1 MAVAKAKIAIE
12 HDYSKIL
19 NKKDRKHE
27 NIMKWQVKRHMKELN
42 SQSKQLNKA
51 ANVKEEEY
59 QKLAKDVTTECD
71 QDRDIWKSEMKS
83 INTVLKNKEEDI
95 KNIEQANLKEMHLMK
110 TEHQKK
116 MKQTKDKFHS
126 ERSSSA
132 KNHRQ
137 KMKVCTS
144 ISKYFII

>member
-83 INTVLKNKEEDI
+83 INTVL
-95 KNIEQANLKEMHLMK
+95 
-110 TEHQKK
+110 
-116 MKQTKDKFHS
+116 
-126 ERSSSA
+126 
-132 KNHRQ
+132 
-137 KMKVCTS
+137 
-144 ISKYFII
+144 

>member
-1 MAVAKAKIAIE
+1 MANAKIAIE

-19 NKKDRKHE
+19 NKKDRKHD

-59 QKLAKDVTTECD
+59 QKLAKDVTTERD
-71 QDRDIWKSEMKS
+71 QEREVWKSEMKS
-83 INTVLKNKEEDI
+83 INTVLKNKEEGI
-95 KNIEQANLKEMHLMK
+95 KNIEQANLNEMHLMK
-110 TEHQKK
+110 TEHLKE
-116 MKQTKDKFHS
+116 MKPTRDKFHS

>member
-59 QKLAKDVTTECD
+59 QKLAKDVTTERD
-71 QDRDIWKSEMKS
+71 QDREVWKSEMKS
-83 INTVLKNKEEDI
+83 INTVLKNKEEEI

-116 MKQTKDKFHS
+116 MKQTKNKFHN
-126 ERSSSA
+126 ERVSSA

-137 KMKVCTS
+137 HMKVCTS
-144 ISKYFII
+144 ISNYFII

>member
-1 MAVAKAKIAIE
+1 MANAKIEIKHE
-12 HDYSKIL
+12 YSKIL
-19 NKKDRKHE
+19 NKKDRNHE
-27 NIMKWQVKRHMKELN
+27 NIMQWQVKCHMKALN

-51 ANVKEEEY
+51 ANDKEEEY
-59 QKLAKDVTTECD
+59 QKLAKNVTTERD
-71 QDRDIWKSEMKS
+71 QDSEVWESEIKS
-83 INTVLKNKEEDI
+83 INAVLKNKEDGI

-116 MKQTKDKFHS
+116 MKQTRDKFHS

>member
-1 MAVAKAKIAIE
+1 MAKAKIAIE

-59 QKLAKDVTTECD
+59 QKLAKDVTTERD
-71 QDRDIWKSEMKS
+71 QDREVWKSEMKS

-116 MKQTKDKFHS
+116 MKQTKDKFH
-126 ERSSSA
+126 
-132 KNHRQ
+132 N
-137 KMKVCTS
+137 
-144 ISKYFII
+144 